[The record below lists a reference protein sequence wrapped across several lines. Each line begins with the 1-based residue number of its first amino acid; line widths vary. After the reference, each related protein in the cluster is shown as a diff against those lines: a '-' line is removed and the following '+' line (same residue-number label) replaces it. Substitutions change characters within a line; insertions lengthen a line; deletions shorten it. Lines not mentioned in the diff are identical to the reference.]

1 MKPTYMIY
9 EQIEPKT
16 AMPFRLAEI
25 NMTCD
30 GPRTR
35 LTNFCFATL
44 VAARAEL
51 TILQSKNT

>member
-1 MKPTYMIY
+1 MRKAKYSIC

-16 AMPFRLAEI
+16 TLPFRIVEI

-30 GPRTR
+30 GPRSR

-51 TILQSKNT
+51 QVLQAK

>member
-1 MKPTYMIY
+1 MKPIYMIY

-16 AMPFRLAEI
+16 PMPFRLVEI

-30 GPRTR
+30 GPRSR

-51 TILQSKNT
+51 TILAGKP